1 MNCKK
6 KYKVFLMII
15 LQKELSSMN
24 LLLDDLD
31 KIVKMRIKEDFNT
44 NFRNSILF
52 ELLMQESNLSN
63 EAKVYQALKIYYPNI
78 NQIKDVN
85 KAIDNILW
93 FYKCGK
99 EEKEEVDQ
107 KETKRNI
114 KRIYSYEFDNELIYS
129 AFKDQYNIDLQE
141 IEYLHWWKFKAMFDS
156 LKDDNK
162 IVEVMGY
169 RAVNLS
175 KIKDKEM
182 KKHYKKMQ
190 KLYALPDM
198 RSEEEKEND
207 FAEAFS

>member
-1 MNCKK
+1 
-6 KYKVFLMII
+6 MII
-15 LQKELSSMN
+15 LQKELNNMN
-24 LLLDDLD
+24 LLLDNLD

-52 ELLMQESNLSN
+52 ELLMQESDLSN

-78 NQIKDVN
+78 NQIEDVN

-129 AFKDQYNIDLQE
+129 AFKDQYGIDLQD
-141 IEYLHWWKFKAMFDS
+141 IEYLHWWKFKAMFDA

-162 IVEVMGY
+162 IVEIMGY
-169 RAVNLS
+169 RAMNIN

>member
-1 MNCKK
+1 M
-6 KYKVFLMII
+6 KYKLFLMII
-15 LQKELSSMN
+15 LWKELSSMN

-63 EAKVYQALKIYYPNI
+63 EAKVYQALKIYYPNM
-78 NQIKDVN
+78 NQITDVN
-85 KAIDNILW
+85 KAIDNMLW

-99 EEKEEVDQ
+99 EDEEETSQKVKKEN
-107 KETKRNI
+107 T

-162 IVEVMGY
+162 IVEIMGY

>member
-1 MNCKK
+1 
-6 KYKVFLMII
+6 
-15 LQKELSSMN
+15 MN

-44 NFRNSILF
+44 NFKNSILF
-52 ELLMQESNLSN
+52 ELLMQESDLSN
-63 EAKVYQALKIYYPNI
+63 EAKIYQTLKIYYPNI
-78 NQIKDVN
+78 NQITDVN

-99 EEKEEVDQ
+99 EEEEKKTSQ
-107 KETKRNI
+107 IATRENT
-114 KRIYSYEFDNELIYS
+114 KRIYSYEFDSELIYS
-129 AFKDQYNIDLQE
+129 AFKDQYNIDLQN
-141 IEYLHWWKFKAMFDS
+141 IKYLHWWKFKAMFDA

-162 IVEVMGY
+162 IVEIMGY
-169 RAVNLS
+169 RAINLS

-182 KKHYKKMQ
+182 KKYYKKMQ

>member
-1 MNCKK
+1 
-6 KYKVFLMII
+6 MII

-31 KIVKMRIKEDFNT
+31 KVVKMRIKEDFNT
-44 NFRNSILF
+44 NFKNSILF
-52 ELLMQESNLSN
+52 ELLMQESDLSN
-63 EAKVYQALKIYYPNI
+63 EAKVYQALKIYYPNL
-78 NQIKDVN
+78 NQITDVN
-85 KAIDNILW
+85 KAIDNMLW

-99 EEKEEVDQ
+99 EDEEETSQRVKKEN
-107 KETKRNI
+107 T

-129 AFKDQYNIDLQE
+129 AFKDQYSIDLQD
-141 IEYLHWWKFKAMFDS
+141 IEYLHWWKFKAMFDA

-162 IVEVMGY
+162 IVEIMGY
-169 RAVNLS
+169 RAINLS

-182 KKHYKKMQ
+182 RKHYKKMQ

>member
-1 MNCKK
+1 
-6 KYKVFLMII
+6 MII
-15 LQKELSSMN
+15 LQKELSNMN

-31 KIVKMRIKEDFNT
+31 KVVKMRIKEDFNT
-44 NFRNSILF
+44 NFKNSILF
-52 ELLMQESNLSN
+52 ELLMQESDLSN
-63 EAKVYQALKIYYPNI
+63 EAKAYQALKIYYPNL
-78 NQIKDVN
+78 NQITDVN
-85 KAIDNILW
+85 KAIDNMLW

-99 EEKEEVDQ
+99 EDEEKTSQ
-107 KETKRNI
+107 KATRVNT

-129 AFKDQYNIDLQE
+129 AFKDQYNIDLQD
-141 IEYLHWWKFKAMFDS
+141 IKYLHWWKFKAMFDG

-162 IVEVMGY
+162 IVEIMGY
-169 RAVNLS
+169 RAVNLN

-182 KKHYKKMQ
+182 RKHYKKMQ

>member
-1 MNCKK
+1 MN
-6 KYKVFLMII
+6 I
-15 LQKELSSMN
+15 LKKELSNMN
-24 LLLDDLD
+24 LLLDNLD
-31 KIVKMRIKEDFNT
+31 KIVKGKIKEDFNT

-52 ELLMQESNLSN
+52 ELIMQESDLSN
-63 EAKVYQALKIYYPNI
+63 EAKVYQALKIYYPNLK
-78 NQIKDVN
+78 QITDIN
-85 KAIDNILW
+85 KAVDNILW

-99 EEKEEVDQ
+99 EDKKETSQ
-107 KETKRNI
+107 KENKEGN

-129 AFKDQYNIDLQE
+129 AFKDQYGIDLQD
-141 IEYLHWWKFKAMFDS
+141 IEYLHWWKFKAMFDA

-162 IVEVMGY
+162 IVEIMGY
-169 RAVNLS
+169 RAMNIN

>member
-1 MNCKK
+1 
-6 KYKVFLMII
+6 MII
-15 LQKELSSMN
+15 LWKELSSMN

-44 NFRNSILF
+44 NFKNSILF

-63 EAKVYQALKIYYPNI
+63 EAKVYQALKIYYPNL
-78 NQIKDVN
+78 NQITDVN
-85 KAIDNILW
+85 KAIDNMLW

-99 EEKEEVDQ
+99 EDEEKTSQ
-107 KETKRNI
+107 KATRENT

-129 AFKDQYNIDLQE
+129 AFKDQYNIDLQD
-141 IEYLHWWKFKAMFDS
+141 IKYLHWWKFKAMFDA

-162 IVEVMGY
+162 IVEIMGY
-169 RAVNLS
+169 RAINLS

-182 KKHYKKMQ
+182 KKHYKKIQ

>member
-1 MNCKK
+1 
-6 KYKVFLMII
+6 MII
-15 LQKELSSMN
+15 LQKELSNMN
-24 LLLDDLD
+24 LLLDNLD

-78 NQIKDVN
+78 NKIEDVN
-85 KAIDNILW
+85 KAIYNILW

>member
-1 MNCKK
+1 
-6 KYKVFLMII
+6 
-15 LQKELSSMN
+15 MN
-24 LLLDDLD
+24 LLLDNLD
-31 KIVKMRIKEDFNT
+31 KILKTRIKEDFNT
-44 NFRNSILF
+44 NFKNSILF

-63 EAKVYQALKIYYPNI
+63 EAKVYQALKIYYPDL
-78 NQIKDVN
+78 NQIKDTN
-85 KAIDNILW
+85 KAIENMLW

-99 EEKEEVDQ
+99 EDKKEASQ
-107 KETKRNI
+107 KTKRENN
-114 KRIYSYEFDNELIYS
+114 KRIYSYEFDSDLIYS
-129 AFKDQYNIDLQE
+129 AFKSQYNIDLQD
-141 IEYLHWWKFKAMFDS
+141 IKYLHWWKFKAMFDA

-162 IVEVMGY
+162 IVEIMGY
-169 RAVNLS
+169 RAVNLN

>member
-1 MNCKK
+1 
-6 KYKVFLMII
+6 MII
-15 LQKELSSMN
+15 LQKELNNMN
-24 LLLDDLD
+24 LLLDNLD

-129 AFKDQYNIDLQE
+129 AFKSQYNIDLQE
-141 IEYLHWWKFKAMFDS
+141 IKYLHWWKFKAMFDA
-156 LKDDNK
+156 LNDDNK

-169 RAVNLS
+169 RAINLN

>member
-1 MNCKK
+1 
-6 KYKVFLMII
+6 MII

-24 LLLDDLD
+24 LLLDNLD
-31 KIVKMRIKEDFNT
+31 EIVKMRIKEDFNT
-44 NFRNSILF
+44 NFKNSILF

-63 EAKVYQALKIYYPNI
+63 EAKVYQALKLYYPNM
-78 NQIKDVN
+78 NQITDVN
-85 KAIDNILW
+85 KAIDNMLW

-99 EEKEEVDQ
+99 EEKEETGHETS
-107 KETKRNI
+107 KENT

-129 AFKDQYNIDLQE
+129 AFKDQYNIDLQD
-141 IEYLHWWKFKAMFDS
+141 IEFLHWWKFKAMFDA

-162 IVEVMGY
+162 IVEIMGY
-169 RAVNLS
+169 RAINLN

-182 KKHYKKMQ
+182 KKHYRKMQ

>member
-1 MNCKK
+1 
-6 KYKVFLMII
+6 
-15 LQKELSSMN
+15 MN
-24 LLLDDLD
+24 LLIDNID
-31 KIVKMRIKEDFNT
+31 KLVKMRIKEDFNT
-44 NFRNSILF
+44 NFKNSILF

-107 KETKRNI
+107 KETGRNI

-141 IEYLHWWKFKAMFDS
+141 IKYLHWWKFKAMFDS

-162 IVEVMGY
+162 IVEIMGY

>member
-1 MNCKK
+1 
-6 KYKVFLMII
+6 MII

-24 LLLDDLD
+24 LLIDNLD

-63 EAKVYQALKIYYPNI
+63 EAKVYQALKIYYPKL
-78 NQIKDVN
+78 NQISDIDR
-85 KAIDNILW
+85 AIDNMLW

-99 EEKEEVDQ
+99 KDEEETSQ
-107 KETKRNI
+107 KSIKGNV

-129 AFKDQYNIDLQE
+129 AFKDQYGIDLQDV
-141 IEYLHWWKFKAMFDS
+141 EYLHWWKFKAMFDA

-162 IVEVMGY
+162 IVEIMGY

>member
-1 MNCKK
+1 
-6 KYKVFLMII
+6 MII
-15 LQKELSSMN
+15 LQKELSNMN
-24 LLLDDLD
+24 LLLDNLD

-78 NQIKDVN
+78 NQIEDVN

-99 EEKEEVDQ
+99 EEKEETSQ
-107 KETKRNI
+107 KETGKNI

-129 AFKDQYNIDLQE
+129 AFKDQYSIDLQE
-141 IEYLHWWKFKAMFDS
+141 IEYLHWWKFKAMFDA

-162 IVEVMGY
+162 IVEIMGY

>member
-1 MNCKK
+1 
-6 KYKVFLMII
+6 MII
-15 LQKELSSMN
+15 LQKELSNMN

-31 KIVKMRIKEDFNT
+31 KIVKKKIKEDFNT
-44 NFRNSILF
+44 NFKNSILF
-52 ELLMQESNLSN
+52 ELLMQESNLSS

-78 NQIKDVN
+78 NQITDVN
-85 KAIDNILW
+85 KAIDNMLW

-99 EEKEEVDQ
+99 DDEEKTSQ
-107 KETKRNI
+107 KTIRENT

-129 AFKDQYNIDLQE
+129 AFKDQYRIDLQD
-141 IEYLHWWKFKAMFDS
+141 IEYLHWWKFKAMFDG
-156 LKDDNK
+156 LKDNNK
-162 IVEVMGY
+162 IVEIMGY

-182 KKHYKKMQ
+182 RKHYKKMQ